1 MSHPFID
8 ALKNNDLDA
17 VKALPKTD
25 LHNYSILIQ
34 IEYMGYTN
42 FYILYNT
49 CGLHTLQFKNC
60 L

>member
-25 LHNYSILIQ
+25 LHNHSILIQ
-34 IEYMGYTN
+34 TEYTDYTN
-42 FYILYNT
+42 FILLYWIGT
-49 CGLHTLQFKNC
+49 RTVLRCILR
-60 L
+60 